1 MEKIR
6 KTSFNKYFNKAF
18 KDITGF
24 DENEKKVIYEIFWN
38 FITEHRI
45 DRYFM
50 DNHPIKDKF
59 LCKDWTWKWYNQWEE
74 RFAKDGYKMYVRDH
88 KKSKQYN
95 MYWGLITYIFE
106 QAERDSEAKELKMK
120 FKVDIESVKDSNNDY
135 GKQYILEILSKNPN
149 ALPPFF
155 PFDYTVARPIFD
167 DIDIKKYIKIIK
179 KYKT

>member
-59 LCKDWTWKWYNQWEE
+59 LCKDWTWKWY
-74 RFAKDGYKMYVRDH
+74 V
-88 KKSKQYN
+88 KSK
-95 MYWGLITYIFE
+95 
-106 QAERDSEAKELKMK
+106 
-120 FKVDIESVKDSNNDY
+120 NDCN
-135 GKQYILEILSKNPN
+135 ILSSC
-149 ALPPFF
+149 LSSH
-155 PFDYTVARPIFD
+155 
-167 DIDIKKYIKIIK
+167 KI
-179 KYKT
+179 YH